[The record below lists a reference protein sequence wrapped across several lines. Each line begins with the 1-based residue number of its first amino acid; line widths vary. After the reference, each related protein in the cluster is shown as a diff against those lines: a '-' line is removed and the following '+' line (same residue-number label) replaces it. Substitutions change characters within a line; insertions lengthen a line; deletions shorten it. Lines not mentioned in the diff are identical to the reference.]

1 MAINNFDA
9 GWLPEVPDKVN
20 SRSYMKEIN
29 SLQTNER
36 NERLVN
42 LFWDIEAVLR
52 NPNITPARD
61 RYLRNL
67 RARVLKTLPR
77 GIKDGLHNQV
87 KSWKLARKTLIKKIP
102 RRTKNQRIKR
112 WENFISEDDPRR
124 ENKAFLY
131 DLDGVK
137 GELLD
142 EVLHEAV
149 PVIKVS
155 EWSAHVN
162 NVRAQNPGIGFKEAL
177 KLASETY
184 IKTQPKPK
192 PRRRQRVNLDELELP
207 PMHIP
212 TAKVST
218 VLQKRVRK
226 QRVRKPRAQTKAQL
240 ASQVKSL
247 TERLASLGFSLPEGS
262 KRLDEPLLFPDFVSS
277 PSKSPPRKQA
287 RAVRKLPSPKQ
298 RQHKQS
304 MSEVQEIRRNQGITL
319 GEAWRVYR
327 ERHDIPEPVRKGKG
341 GGILRKI
348 GNSRVFRKLKNIV
361 Y

>member
-1 MAINNFDA
+1 
-9 GWLPEVPDKVN
+9 
-20 SRSYMKEIN
+20 
-29 SLQTNER
+29 
-36 NERLVN
+36 
-42 LFWDIEAVLR
+42 
-52 NPNITPARD
+52 
-61 RYLRNL
+61 
-67 RARVLKTLPR
+67 
-77 GIKDGLHNQV
+77 
-87 KSWKLARKTLIKKIP
+87 
-102 RRTKNQRIKR
+102 
-112 WENFISEDDPRR
+112 
-124 ENKAFLY
+124 
-131 DLDGVK
+131 
-137 GELLD
+137 
-142 EVLHEAV
+142 
-149 PVIKVS
+149 
-155 EWSAHVN
+155 
-162 NVRAQNPGIGFKEAL
+162 
-177 KLASETY
+177 
-184 IKTQPKPK
+184 
-192 PRRRQRVNLDELELP
+192 
-207 PMHIP
+207 MHIP

-348 GNSRVFRKLKNIV
+348 GNSRVFKKLKNIV